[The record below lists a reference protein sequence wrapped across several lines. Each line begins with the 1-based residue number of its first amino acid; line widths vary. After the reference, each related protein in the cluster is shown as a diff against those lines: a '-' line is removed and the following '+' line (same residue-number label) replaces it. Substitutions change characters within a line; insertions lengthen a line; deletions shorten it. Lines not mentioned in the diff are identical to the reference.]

1 MVLDQGELTQLMIM
15 VELFDG
21 VDKPAS
27 IAKNVGITIQG
38 VNYHLKIM
46 RKKGLVNDSN
56 EISKEGFSVLESGLG
71 SLREFVSENLA
82 KIDNIVTWEAI
93 ADSQVEKGDEVGV
106 YMSGGYLH
114 AGKHNGKASGIA
126 RNSAQKGEIVV
137 ASIKGII
144 GVEFGKIQICVLPS
158 AEEIGDKQKFSASV
172 EEEMPYE
179 ARIAVVGEEAF
190 YAVSSTGRSPNIEY
204 ASLDGVFEA
213 ATRGIDSVLF
223 ISSRRFHYLL
233 PQLKALQ
240 NRYKEIGLKIKYL

>member
-27 IAKNVGITIQG
+27 IAKSVGITIQG
-38 VNYHLKIM
+38 VNYHLKIL
-46 RKKGLVNDSN
+46 RKKGLVTETN
-56 EISKEGFSVLESGLG
+56 EISKEGFNFLESGLG

-93 ADSQVEKGDEVGV
+93 SDTPLEKGDEVFV

-114 AGKHNGKASGIA
+114 AGKQRGGTKGVAK
-126 RNSAQKGEIVV
+126 NSAIKGEIVV
-137 ASIKGII
+137 ASISGII
-144 GVEFGKIQICVLPS
+144 GVIFGKIQICVLPS
-158 AEEIGDKQKFSASV
+158 AEDISDRAKFISRV
-172 EEEMPYE
+172 EEELDSNSK
-179 ARIAVVGEEAF
+179 IAVVGEEAY
-190 YAVSSTGRSPNIEY
+190 YAILATGRAPDIEF
-204 ASLDGVFEA
+204 ASLEGVFEA
-213 ATRGIDSVLF
+213 ATRGLNSVLF

-233 PQLKALQ
+233 PQLKVLQ

>member
-38 VNYHLKIM
+38 VNYHLKILK
-46 RKKGLVNDSN
+46 KKGLISETN
-56 EISKEGFSVLESGLG
+56 EISKEGFSFLESGLG
-71 SLREFVSENLA
+71 SLREFVSENMA

-93 ADSQVEKGDEVGV
+93 ADVDIREGEEVGI
-106 YMSGGYLH
+106 YMESGYLH
-114 AGKHNGKASGIA
+114 AGKVEGRAKGIS
-126 RNSAQKGEIVV
+126 RNNALKGEIVA
-137 ASIKGII
+137 ASINGII
-144 GVEFGKIQICVLPS
+144 GVEYGKIQICVLPS
-158 AEEIGDKQKFSASV
+158 VEAIDDKEEFAANISGEFQSGS
-172 EEEMPYE
+172 
-179 ARIAVVGEEAF
+179 RIAVVGEEALF
-190 YAVSSTGRSPNIEY
+190 AVSISGKKPDIEF

-213 ATRGIDSVLF
+213 ATRGLDSVLF

-233 PQLKALQ
+233 PQLKELQ

>member
-38 VNYHLKIM
+38 VNYHLKIL
-46 RKKGLVNDSN
+46 KKKKLISETN
-56 EISKEGFSVLESGLG
+56 EISKEGFSFLESGLG
-71 SLREFVSENLA
+71 SLREFVSDNMA

-93 ADSQVEKGDEVGV
+93 ADTAIGEGDEVGI
-106 YMSGGYLH
+106 YMSSGYLH
-114 AGKHNGKASGIA
+114 AGKTEGTVKGVS
-126 RNSAQKGEIVV
+126 RNSALKGEIVV

-144 GVEFGKIQICVLPS
+144 NVEFGKLQICVLPS
-158 AEEIGDKQKFSASV
+158 AEDIGDKGEFVSNVKK
-172 EEEMPYE
+172 ELIPGLK
-179 ARIAVVGEEAF
+179 IAVIGEEAL
-190 YAVSSTGRSPNIEY
+190 YAVSASGKTPDIEY

-213 ATRGIDSVLF
+213 ATRGLDSVLF

-233 PQLKALQ
+233 PQLKELQ

>member
-27 IAKNVGITIQG
+27 IAKSVGITVQG
-38 VNYHLKIM
+38 VNYHLKIL
-46 RKKGLVNDSN
+46 RKKGLVTETN
-56 EISKEGFSVLESGLG
+56 EISKEGYSFLESGLG

-93 ADSQVEKGDEVGV
+93 ADTPVEKGDGVGV

-114 AGKHNGKASGIA
+114 AGKQNGKSSGVA
-126 RNSAQKGEIVV
+126 RNSAKKGEIVV
-137 ASIKGII
+137 ASINGII

-158 AEEIGDKQKFSASV
+158 AEDIWDKENLASRLS
-172 EEEMPYE
+172 EEFESGSK
-179 ARIAVVGEEAF
+179 IAVVGEEAF
-190 YAVSSTGRSPNIEY
+190 YAVLAAGREPNIEY

-213 ATRGIDSVLF
+213 ATRGLDSVLF
-223 ISSRRFHYLL
+223 ISPRRFHYLL
-233 PQLKALQ
+233 PQLKILQ